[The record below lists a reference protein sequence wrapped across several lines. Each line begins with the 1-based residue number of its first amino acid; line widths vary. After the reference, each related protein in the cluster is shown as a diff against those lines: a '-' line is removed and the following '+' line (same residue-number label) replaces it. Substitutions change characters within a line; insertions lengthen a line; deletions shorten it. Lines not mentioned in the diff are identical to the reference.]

1 MPGTARERIG
11 VCNHKA
17 VDSPPFVPGYALEHQ
32 LGTSGRGAI
41 WAAREEST
49 GELLAVKL
57 LPMSP
62 EHRPLAHR
70 EAALLTAVDHPH
82 VVPFYG
88 MVDIEGG
95 LALVMALADGGSLA
109 DLLAGR
115 GILPPGEVVTICAPL
130 AEALDDAHQRGLVHG
145 WITPEDVVFTR
156 DGRPM
161 LAGLGFSRL
170 AGEPSAT
177 TSGFAAPEVEVG
189 QQPSPASDVY
199 SLGVLAV
206 LALTG
211 YLPSGPPALPGIAPA
226 AHGAMAGAVHPDP
239 ARRPDAASFSNA
251 MFALADPEPIG
262 LVPQADF
269 DDSSDDASGEFAE
282 VPDEVVGRHRPS
294 RRRSRR
300 ADAGGG
306 HQGRSDDRHDPGPAA
321 EPGGGDDFGTDA
333 GEPDPRPRRR
343 PRARK
348 RDILVGLVIL
358 IALPVVALGGY
369 AVWNQLTGNPDA
381 SMLPGAGR
389 VTAPADAEGEDDLC
403 GGPQPAPTDEPPE
416 VTDWTPVVE
425 RLLALRAD
433 AFNQLDAALLCQI
446 FSPVSPHLAVDY
458 DLMQDYSDA
467 GVQPSNLRFEV
478 VNVELVSDDGE
489 VPVVLEI
496 TDRVPPHQ
504 LVDEAGEVI
513 SEVAGLIE
521 GTWRAELVVAPD
533 ASGWQF
539 S

>member
-1 MPGTARERIG
+1 MCWAPHGAEPAFATIRP
-11 VCNHKA
+11 
-17 VDSPPFVPGYALEHQ
+17 VDSPPFVPGYVLEHQ
-32 LGTSGRGAI
+32 LGTSGRGTV
-41 WAAREEST
+41 WAAREGSS
-49 GELLAVKL
+49 GEVLAVKL
-57 LPMSP
+57 LPMAP
-62 EHRPLAHR
+62 ERRALAHR

-82 VVPFYG
+82 VVPFHG
-88 MVDIEGG
+88 LVDVEDG
-95 LALVMALADGGSLA
+95 LALVMALADGGNLA

-115 GILPPGEVVTICAPL
+115 GVLPPGEVVTICAPL
-130 AEALDDAHQRGLVHG
+130 AEALDDGHRRGLVHG
-145 WITPEDVVFTR
+145 RITPEVVVFTR

-170 AGEPSAT
+170 TGSPSGPAA
-177 TSGFAAPEVEVG
+177 GFAAPEVEAG
-189 QQPSPASDVY
+189 QWPSPASDVY
-199 SLGVLAV
+199 SLGVLAM

-226 AHGAMAGAVHPDP
+226 AHGALAGAVQPDP
-239 ARRPDAASFSNA
+239 ARRPDAASFSGA
-251 MFALADPEPIG
+251 MFTLADPEPVG
-262 LVPQADF
+262 LGPPAEF
-269 DDSSDDASGEFAE
+269 DDLPADASGEFAE
-282 VPDEVVGRHRPS
+282 VPDEAAGRRRPT

-300 ADAGGG
+300 DDAGGG
-306 HQGRSDDRHDPGPAA
+306 GRERSGDRDAAAPAPGPGA
-321 EPGGGDDFGTDA
+321 EEDYGGA
-333 GEPDPRPRRR
+333 GRLPRRR

-348 RDILVGLVIL
+348 RDVLVGLAIL

-478 VNVELVSDDGE
+478 VNVELVSADGE

-504 LVDEAGEVI
+504 LVDES
-513 SEVAGLIE
+513 SEVVSEVPGLPE

>member
-1 MPGTARERIG
+1 MCWAPHGAEPAFATIRP
-11 VCNHKA
+11 
-17 VDSPPFVPGYALEHQ
+17 VDSPPFVPGYVLEHQ
-32 LGTSGRGAI
+32 LGTSGSGTV
-41 WAAREEST
+41 WAAREESS
-49 GELLAVKL
+49 GEVLAVKL
-57 LPMSP
+57 LPMAP
-62 EHRPLAHR
+62 ERRALAHR

-88 MVDIEGG
+88 VVDIEDG
-95 LALVMALADGGSLA
+95 LALVMALADGGNLA

-115 GILPPGEVVTICAPL
+115 GVLPPGEVVTICAPL
-130 AEALDDAHQRGLVHG
+130 AEALEDAHRRGLVHG
-145 WITPEDVVFTR
+145 RITPEDVVFTR

-170 AGEPSAT
+170 TGSPSGPAA
-177 TSGFAAPEVEVG
+177 GFAAPEVEAG
-189 QQPSPASDVY
+189 QWPSPASDVY

-211 YLPSGPPALPGIAPA
+211 YLPSGPPTLPGIAPA
-226 AHGAMAGAVHPDP
+226 AHGALAGAVQPDP
-239 ARRPDAASFSNA
+239 ARRPDAATFSNA
-251 MFALADPEPIG
+251 MFTLADPEPVG
-262 LVPQADF
+262 LGPPAEF
-269 DDSSDDASGEFAE
+269 DGLPTDASEEFAE
-282 VPDEVVGRHRPS
+282 VPDEAAGHR
-294 RRRSRR
+294 
-300 ADAGGG
+300 
-306 HQGRSDDRHDPGPAA
+306 Q
-321 EPGGGDDFGTDA
+321 
-333 GEPDPRPRRR
+333 PRRR

-348 RDILVGLVIL
+348 RDVLVGLVIL

-425 RLLALRAD
+425 RLLTMRAD

-478 VNVELVSDDGE
+478 VNVELVSADGE

-504 LVDEAGEVI
+504 LVDEDGEVV
-513 SEVAGLIE
+513 SEVAGLSE